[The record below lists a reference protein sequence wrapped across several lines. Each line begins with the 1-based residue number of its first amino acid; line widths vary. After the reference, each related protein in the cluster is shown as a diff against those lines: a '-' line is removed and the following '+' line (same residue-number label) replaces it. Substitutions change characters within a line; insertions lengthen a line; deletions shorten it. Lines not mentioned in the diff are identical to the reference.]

1 MPKIYAIR
9 SFLYQSFKNTAFV
22 AINHQ
27 VIHKICGRHFSILV
41 CILPITIM
49 GLFFIMPHIFSRHD
63 MVSIAI
69 AAH

>member
-22 AINHQ
+22 AGSHQ
-27 VIHKICGRHFSILV
+27 VIHKICGRYFSLLV

-49 GLFFIMPHIFSRHD
+49 GLFFMMPHIVSRHD
-63 MVSIAI
+63 MVSIAMV
-69 AAH
+69 AP

>member
-22 AINHQ
+22 AGSHQ
-27 VIHKICGRHFSILV
+27 VIHKTCGRSFSVLV

-49 GLFFIMPHIFSRHD
+49 CHFFLPRIFSRHD
-63 MVSIAI
+63 MVYIAMV
-69 AAH
+69 AA